1 MRVLRRCCC
10 GEKLLRECCRD
21 SAEDAAEMLLLTLL
35 CEDVTARY
43 AAADA
48 AV

>member
-21 SAEDAAEMLLLTLL
+21 SAEDAAEMLPSTLQ
-35 CEDVTARY
+35 DVTARY